1 MKKLFFYFALI
12 ALIPLSYISG
22 NIESPVRFLFYP
34 VTLMLTAF
42 FSAKAI
48 LESTMTFCVLYAL
61 MPFAA
66 QYPYPLSTVALNI
79 LSFLIMGA
87 AAGRLSEILNQEKIS
102 LNKTTETY
110 QGLTNVLN
118 LKIMNLQS
126 KIDSLSEA
134 QEHLVEIDRNKT
146 RFISGVSHELRA
158 PLSSIRSFSEIL
170 LSYEDIDDD
179 TRKEFLGII
188 NKESERL
195 TQLTKDILDMVKMES
210 GKMEWH
216 IDTVDIA
223 ELVRSAVKI
232 MLPVAKSKGVA
243 LETKLPEQS
252 ITPIRG
258 DANRLLQVILNLI
271 SNAVK
276 FTEQGKI
283 VVGAEEMPDEMKI
296 HVTDTGEGIYPEE
309 RDKIFEEFYRI
320 GDDLHGRPAGSGLG
334 LSISKK
340 IVESHGG
347 KIEVESELGKGSTFF
362 FTLPKEAATVNKA
375 EKIDWLESKG
385 GRKLLVLEG
394 YKPARQVLRSA
405 LEEIGYRTMG
415 ADNIKMALEI
425 SKVMKPDSIILG
437 YLENEENFEEL
448 RTFSRVHGIPLFLS
462 FVINDDD
469 LGPQVAANAYISRP
483 LDAYQIYSTIEETL
497 GRSPS
502 KITIISG
509 DQKEA
514 RSLQLMV
521 GAKGCATDV
530 FPSLESAWSSKSL
543 PDAFIIGTL
552 PRDEVQR
559 AVASLRSSRQTRE
572 IPLFLILGIMIRDVR
587 CIGLNSSEYGRG
599 LEKILEPLKNNL
611 SDVAHF

>member
-12 ALIPLSYISG
+12 ALIPVAYISG
-22 NIESPVRFLFYP
+22 NVESPIRFLFYP
-34 VTLMLTAF
+34 VILMLTAV
-42 FSAKAI
+42 FSSKAI
-48 LESTMTFCVLYAL
+48 LQASLTFCLLYAL
-61 MPFAA
+61 LPLAAA
-66 QYPYPLSTVALNI
+66 QTYPLNTVSLNVI
-79 LSFLIMGA
+79 SFLLMGA
-87 AAGRLSEILNQEKIS
+87 AAGRLSDILNQEKTS
-102 LNKTTETY
+102 LNKTTDTY

-134 QEHLVEIDRNKT
+134 QEHLLEIDRNKT

-195 TQLTKDILDMVKMES
+195 TQLTNDILDMVKMES

-232 MLPVAKSKGVA
+232 MLPLAKSKGIP
-243 LETKLPEQS
+243 LETRLPEQS

-258 DANRLLQVILNLI
+258 DNNRLLQVILNFI

-276 FTEQGKI
+276 FTDQGRI
-283 VVGAEEMPDEMKI
+283 EVGAEVMPGEMKI
-296 HVTDTGEGIYPEE
+296 YVTDTGEGIYPEE
-309 RDKIFEEFYRI
+309 RDRIFEEFYRI

-347 KIEVESELGKGSTFF
+347 KIGVESELGEGSTFF
-362 FTLPKEAATVNKA
+362 FTLPREVGTIHKA
-375 EKIDWLESKG
+375 EKIDWLEARG
-385 GRKLLVLEG
+385 GRKILILEA
-394 YKPARQVLRSA
+394 YKPTRQVLRSA
-405 LEEIGYRTMG
+405 LEETGYRTMG
-415 ADNIKMALEI
+415 ADNIGMALEI
-425 SKVMKPDSIILG
+425 SRVMKPDSIILG

-448 RTFSRVHGIPLFLS
+448 RTFSRVQGIPLFLS
-462 FVINDDD
+462 FVVNDND
-469 LGPQVAANAYISRP
+469 LGPQVAANGYISRP
-483 LDAYQIYSTIEETL
+483 LDAYQITSAIEETL
-497 GRSPS
+497 GRNPS

-521 GAKGCATDV
+521 GTKGCATDV
-530 FPSLESAWSSKSL
+530 FSSLDSAGSFRSL

-552 PRDEVQR
+552 PRDQMQKT
-559 AVASLRSSRQTRE
+559 VASLRSSRQTRKT
-572 IPLFLILGIMIRDVR
+572 PLFLALGIMIRDVR
-587 CIGLNSSEYGRG
+587 CIGLNSSDYGSG
-599 LEKILEPLKNNL
+599 IEKILELLKDNI
-611 SDVAHF
+611 SDVALF